1 MRLMLDVPGPLLE
14 RIYEEV
20 GVRSGFSMRSFILT
34 AIENQLQLESG
45 TLAEAEETHG
55 GSNGDGPV
63 ELPGDL
69 RALIA
74 HPEPSGGSDAAPV
87 PAGGR
92 ADVTDADGTPWVW
105 GQVNRVF
112 PIKFVV
118 RVLANAGDGKG
129 IPLEEAGNVIA
140 KASRSFGLFLAAL
153 DERAERGRVDRLSVG
168 FPTSD
173 AEKDAVSRF
182 CSHFFGERRGD
193 GRISGAAFMLGLV
206 GLFEDG
212 TVGLTEAG
220 ASFACLG
227 NPLLDGSAFRHPTLS
242 EEEIDLYLGHC
253 RQSATGEAKAFAVV
267 LSGLLQGYGSNEDLN
282 LHIASGVGRDWTKSM
297 VSTQRSGTMGR
308 MLELGLI
315 ERHREGRRVRFEMT
329 DRGRV
334 FLEEW
339 DRSA

>member
-1 MRLMLDVPGPLLE
+1 MRLVLDVPGPLLE

-20 GVRSGFSMRSFILT
+20 GVRSGFSMRSFMLM

-45 TLAEAEETHG
+45 TLPEAEEVHG
-55 GSNGDGPV
+55 GRNAGGPE
-63 ELPGDL
+63 ELPEDL
-69 RALIA
+69 QVLIA
-74 HPEPSGGSDAAPV
+74 NREPDGRAHAEPV
-87 PAGGR
+87 PPERR

-118 RVLANAGDGKG
+118 RVLANAGDFDG
-129 IPLEEAGNVIA
+129 IPFEEAGNVIGTA
-140 KASRSFGLFLAAL
+140 GRSFGLFLAAL

-193 GRISGAAFMLGLV
+193 GRVSGAAFMLGLV
-206 GLFEDG
+206 GLLEDG
-212 TVGLTEAG
+212 TVGLTKAG
-220 ASFACLG
+220 ASFACLR
-227 NPLLDGSAFRHPTLS
+227 NPLLDGSSFTHPTLCQD
-242 EEEIDLYLGHC
+242 EIDTYLSHC
-253 RQSATGEAKAFAVV
+253 RKSVVGETKAFATV
-267 LSGLLQGYGSNEDLN
+267 LSGLLQGYGSNDDLN
-282 LHIASGVGRDWTKSM
+282 SHIASGPGRDWTESM
-297 VSTQRSGTMGR
+297 VSTQRSGAMGR
-308 MLELGLI
+308 MLELGVI

-334 FLEEW
+334 FLEEQ
-339 DRSA
+339 DHST